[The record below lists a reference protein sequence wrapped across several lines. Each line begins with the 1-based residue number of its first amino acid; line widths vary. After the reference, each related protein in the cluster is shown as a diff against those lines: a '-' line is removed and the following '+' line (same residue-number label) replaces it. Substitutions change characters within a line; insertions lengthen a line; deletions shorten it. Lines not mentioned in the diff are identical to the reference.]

1 VRFHIQQDSDIPAS
15 TQLNNQI
22 CFAIAARHYPP
33 GHRLPSTRQLA
44 MQTGLHRNTISKV
57 YRQLE
62 VDGVV
67 EAIAGSGIYVRDN
80 LIKREFTKSLYSK
93 DKISKAPD
101 QEAKKVVDN
110 LISLGFTLQETRE
123 ILNNE
128 IDWRIKCGSRIIVS
142 TPREDIGASML
153 IAEVL
158 STTVNVPVEV
168 VPMEEIE
175 KVLSNSYNGT
185 IVTSRYF
192 LQPLEKVAKQHGVRA
207 IAVDLSDFQKELKI
221 LKELNTGSCVGI
233 VSISPGLLRAAE
245 VIIHSMRGSELM
257 LMTAISDNNSRLLSL
272 LKASNHIVCDGPSLS
287 VVENTLLK
295 NRSQLMRLPQIICA
309 KNYLSIETINHLK
322 KEINLK
328 VKLGIAYN
336 PYLKKYYNISSERE
350 RFERKISTGLI
361 NSIWFQYGTDIK
373 VLQNELT
380 YLKKIVKDEKLNLF
394 GSLFIP
400 SKQFI
405 ARFKF
410 RPWKEVYIS
419 EKCLFAL
426 DNFFKFTSDLV
437 SFYKNNNVTPVI
449 ESDFLSS
456 EKLDSVY
463 SFLENER

>member
-22 CFAIAARHYPP
+22 CFAIAARHIPP

-62 VDGVV
+62 IDGVV

-80 LIKREFTKSLYSK
+80 LTKKELKKSVYSK
-93 DKISKAPD
+93 DKVSNLPD
-101 QEAKKVVDN
+101 QEAKKVIDN

-128 IDWRIKCGSRIIVS
+128 IDWRIKCGARIIVS

-153 IAEVL
+153 IAEDL

-168 VPMEEIE
+168 VPMEELE
-175 KVLSNSYNGT
+175 KVLSNSNSGT

-221 LKELNTGSCVGI
+221 LKELNAGSCVGI

-245 VIIHSMRGSELM
+245 IIIHSMRGNELI

-272 LKASNHIVCDGPSLS
+272 LKASNLIVCDGPSLS

-295 NRSQLMRLPQIICA
+295 NRSQLMRLPQKICA
-309 KNYLSIETINHLK
+309 KNYLSIETINQLK
-322 KEINLK
+322 KEIG
-328 VKLGIAYN
+328 V
-336 PYLKKYYNISSERE
+336 
-350 RFERKISTGLI
+350 I
-361 NSIWFQYGTDIK
+361 N
-373 VLQNELT
+373 
-380 YLKKIVKDEKLNLF
+380 
-394 GSLFIP
+394 
-400 SKQFI
+400 
-405 ARFKF
+405 
-410 RPWKEVYIS
+410 
-419 EKCLFAL
+419 
-426 DNFFKFTSDLV
+426 
-437 SFYKNNNVTPVI
+437 
-449 ESDFLSS
+449 
-456 EKLDSVY
+456 
-463 SFLENER
+463 

>member
-1 VRFHIQQDSDIPAS
+1 MRFHIQQESDIPAS
-15 TQLNNQI
+15 TQLYNQI

-62 VDGVV
+62 IDGVV

-80 LIKREFTKSLYSK
+80 LTKTEFKKSVYSK
-93 DKISKAPD
+93 DKISKPPD
-101 QEAKKVVDN
+101 QEAKKVIDN
-110 LISLGFTLQETRE
+110 LINLGCTLQETRD
-123 ILNNE
+123 ILTNE

-153 IAEVL
+153 IAEDL
-158 STTVNVPVEV
+158 YTTVNVPVEV
-168 VPMEEIE
+168 GPMEELE
-175 KVLSNSYNGT
+175 KVLSNSNNGT

-221 LKELNTGSCVGI
+221 LKELNAGSCVGI

-257 LMTAISDNNSRLLSL
+257 LMTAVSDNNSRLLSL

-309 KNYLSIETINHLK
+309 KNYLSIETINQFK
-322 KEINLK
+322 KE
-328 VKLGIAYN
+328 
-336 PYLKKYYNISSERE
+336 
-350 RFERKISTGLI
+350 KISRVPI
-361 NSIWFQYGTDIK
+361 NSKSYFTYKAIDENLVNYDEIK
-373 VLQNELT
+373 FSFKEDDLTQSIGVIKNSENYYLDNINQISLPKFTYIYSNFENINQFSNELQLT
-380 YLKKIVKDEKLNLF
+380 DEFKIL
-394 GSLFIP
+394 
-400 SKQFI
+400 
-405 ARFKF
+405 
-410 RPWKEVYIS
+410 
-419 EKCLFAL
+419 
-426 DNFFKFTSDLV
+426 
-437 SFYKNNNVTPVI
+437 
-449 ESDFLSS
+449 
-456 EKLDSVY
+456 
-463 SFLENER
+463 SFLDFSVFKIFPFKGKTA